1 VFISVLTVFF
11 AVFCLVFSLSGR
23 KFDKMNGILYIVA
36 TPIGNLEDI
45 TLRALRILKEV
56 DVIAAEDTRHTRKLL
71 SRYGISKKLVS
82 YWGAREKAR
91 AEAVISR
98 LKEGQDVALVT
109 DSGTPGISDPG
120 EVVIRGAIDEGLN
133 VVAVPGPSAIIAAL
147 SISGITSREFVYPG
161 FLPPKHNMRVKML
174 EELRLEHRTMVFY
187 EAPHRLLDSLNDI
200 YEVFGDRY
208 CAVCHELTKLNEEVL
223 RGILSVLIEELQ
235 QKVIAGEYVL
245 VLEGKVVEG
254 ITVEEAIPEVWGL
267 MKKGL
272 RRKEAARMISQQ
284 YGLSQKALYD
294 ESLRRE
300 GSDEA

>member
-1 VFISVLTVFF
+1 VAEILI
-11 AVFCLVFSLSGR
+11 
-23 KFDKMNGILYIVA
+23 KMNGILYIVA

-82 YWGAREKAR
+82 YWGAKEKAK

-120 EVVIRGAIDEGLN
+120 EVVIRGAIAEGLN

-161 FLPPKHNMRVKML
+161 FLSPKHNMRVKML
-174 EELRLEHRTMVFY
+174 EELRLEHRTLVFY

-223 RGILSVLIEELQ
+223 RGMLSVLIEELHH
-235 QKVIAGEYVL
+235 KVIAGEYVL

-272 RRKEAARMISQQ
+272 RRKEAARTIAQQ

-294 ESLRRE
+294 ESLRQEDR
-300 GSDEA
+300 DEA